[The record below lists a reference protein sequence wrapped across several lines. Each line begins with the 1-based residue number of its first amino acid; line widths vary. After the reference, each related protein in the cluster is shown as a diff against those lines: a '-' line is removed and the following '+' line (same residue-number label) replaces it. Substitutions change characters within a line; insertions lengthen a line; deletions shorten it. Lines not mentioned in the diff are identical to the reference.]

1 MYENESRKNRNRRR
15 KKNPKIRFL
24 VVRTAT
30 SAASLS
36 FVILLLVFFLRSF
49 VVAQIFFF
57 CICFRKNDLFISF
70 ARLIDNTTARRFTFL
85 FFAHAH
91 TLFQYSH
98 NCKWIFAA
106 RQFFFSLQIR
116 SRWNVYSQ
124 CIERQQIEI
133 LSLSRLQVN
142 FLRFV
147 FLFLICFRCDPSLVG
162 ATHRKCY
169 LK

>member
-57 CICFRKNDLFISF
+57 FICFRKNDLFISF

-106 RQFFFSLQIR
+106 RQFFFLSRYVHGEMCIR
-116 SRWNVYSQ
+116 SVLSASKSKFS
-124 CIERQQIEI
+124 
-133 LSLSRLQVN
+133 LSLVCKLI
-142 FLRFV
+142 FLDLYF
-147 FLFLICFRCDPSLVG
+147 FF
-162 ATHRKCY
+162 
-169 LK
+169 